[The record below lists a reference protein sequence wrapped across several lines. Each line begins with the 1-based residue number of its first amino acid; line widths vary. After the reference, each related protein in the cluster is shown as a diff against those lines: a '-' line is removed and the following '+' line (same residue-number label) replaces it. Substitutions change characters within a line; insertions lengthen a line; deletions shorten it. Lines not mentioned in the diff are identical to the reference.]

1 MKTTKEIKVYKPLV
15 WVRVAFGPQIEVLYW
30 EWTEDNF
37 KQKRASLSYIYFTL
51 YDRHVPESEIKDFWQ
66 VKDVKNLARE
76 WKISSLTEEQKSEVK
91 ELASRMLKNIWRE
104 PTDSEFEKMI
114 SYVLEKNE
122 RIQIKKYS
130 YLCDYWHTHP
140 SWEQCNCF
148 SIYKTFWILFQDEL
162 RKIGYEIRD
171 KSDITKEMQ
180 EKFLST
186 NNKR

>member
-15 WVRVAFGPQIEVLYW
+15 RVRIAFWTLMEVLYW
-30 EWTEDNF
+30 EWTEASF
-37 KQKRASLSYIYFTL
+37 RKVRADMSYIYFYL
-51 YDRHVPESEIKDFWQ
+51 HDRNIPEGMIKDFWQ
-66 VKDVKNLARE
+66 VKDVKNLSRE
-76 WKISSLTEEQKSEVK
+76 WKISHLTEEQKSEVK

-140 SWEQCNCF
+140 SWEQCTCF

-162 RKIGYEIRD
+162 KKMWYEI
-171 KSDITKEMQ
+171 KNKTDITKEMQ
-180 EKFLST
+180 ENFLKQKQ
-186 NNKR
+186 N